1 MLKPLFGN
9 SDDKKLIAQYQEKV
23 IKLKLLLIFNY
34 AKLKKNPK
42 FYLL

>member
-23 IKLKLLLIFNY
+23 IKLKSLLIFKY
-34 AKLKKNPK
+34 VKLKKNPK